1 MICDTMVKVYSKHD
15 VFIGEFDGIYCT
27 EELLNKG
34 VPFSTIRRYV
44 EKGDL
49 IRIQHGIY
57 VTKDCMDDEW
67 VTLQKRYRK
76 GIFSGYTAMYLQN
89 MSDQIPTEFYMTF
102 PRGYNAKSFDEC
114 EYNVIPK
121 FVIPKF
127 YELGITEVE
136 TPYGNKVRTYN
147 RERTLCDIVRGGG
160 IDRDVIKQAMRN
172 YLRSDGVDIHRL
184 SSYAEM
190 LHVKPKIHQLVEA
203 MT

>member
-1 MICDTMVKVYSKHD
+1 MIRVYSKHD
-15 VFIGEFDGIYCT
+15 VFMGEFDGIYCT
-27 EELLNKG
+27 EELLKEG

-57 VTKDCMDDEW
+57 VTKDCMEDEW
-67 VTLQKRYRK
+67 VTLQKRYSR

-89 MSDQIPTEFYMTF
+89 MSDQIPTDFHMTF

-136 TPYGNKVRTYN
+136 TPYGNRVRTYN
-147 RERTLCDIVRGGG
+147 RERTLCDIVRGAG

-172 YLRSDGVDIHRL
+172 YLRSDSVDIHRL